1 MISRKDAL
9 FLVYKNVVESFGKF
23 GFTSDVNITED
34 GDSAYIDFVKN
45 DLTLRLSSHD
55 NVVDLLEKLGDEEFS
70 KTSTNLYELENADEK
85 EAKSIANEITE
96 QVEEKYSEK
105 QVRTSSQKKAP
116 ATVSKSAVRAGMTYD
131 ANTLAN
137 KLTAI
142 YPDLKGPFQENFQTY
157 GEFLSEDFFIE
168 YANKYILDTIRSGD
182 NQTRKKLFKILSDIY
197 LDGSSDVQ
205 DLIGVTILGEINND
219 KQMLE
224 TCEEYIDDK
233 DFYDT
238 VVAINQMLS
247 GRSGKKLRE
256 KLDNPP
262 KYRPR
267 KTKKGG
273 FMSNMLDASQM
284 QQNNR

>member
-1 MISRKDAL
+1 MTSRKDAL

-23 GFTSDVNITED
+23 SFTSDVNITED
-34 GDSAYIDFVKN
+34 GDNAYIDFVKN
-45 DLTLRLSSHD
+45 DLTVRLSSHD
-55 NVVDLLEKLGDEEFS
+55 NVVDLLEKLGDAEFS
-70 KTSTNLYELENADEK
+70 KVSTNLYELADADEK
-85 EAKSIANEITE
+85 EAKSIANEIIE
-96 QVEEKYSEK
+96 QVEEKYNEK
-105 QVRTSSQKKAP
+105 QIHANAQKKAP

-142 YPDLKGPFQENFQTY
+142 YPELKEPFKDNFQTY
-157 GEFLSEDFFIE
+157 GEFLSEEFFTQH
-168 YANKYILDTIRSGD
+168 ANKYILGTIKSGD
-182 NQTRKKLFKILSDIY
+182 YQTRKKLFKILSDIY

-219 KQMLE
+219 KEMLE
-224 TCEEYIDDK
+224 TCCEFIEDK

-238 VVAINQMLS
+238 VVAINQILS

-256 KLDNPP
+256 KMDNPP
-262 KYRPR
+262 KYRP
-267 KTKKGG
+267 KKAKKG